1 MLISSV
7 QHYRRGTFLRNS
19 VRRSWNR
26 AVQLWFHRIS
36 QYRPILIIFEL
47 LLLRETLLYCMIAT
61 VAVHAV
67 ANSCCLCNWSSFKDH
82 LCLVCVHGVFHT
94 FHVST
99 CINTLLCISCI
110 SFTDTRTQ
118 HSNHSTIHQRHPT
131 GFIIVSAQSCFKH
144 SVQSL

>member
-36 QYRPILIIFEL
+36 QHRPILIIFEL
-47 LLLRETLLYCMIAT
+47 LLLRETLLFCMIAT

-67 ANSCCLCNWSSFKDH
+67 ANSCCLCNSSSFTDH
-82 LCLVCVHGVFHT
+82 LCLVCVHGVFYT

-99 CINTLLCISCI
+99 HCSA
-110 SFTDTRTQ
+110 SV
-118 HSNHSTIHQRHPT
+118 
-131 GFIIVSAQSCFKH
+131 VSALQILERSTAITLQSIH
-144 SVQSL
+144 GIIQGSS